1 MIQYRNPCKVC
12 IVKPI
17 CNQLCKKKKKF
28 YHDRESKLPLI
39 GVIVSLFLSLTWIYY
54 CHSIDSRSL
63 MFFGLFI
70 IIGTYAK
77 LSYTWIVT
85 DGADRPLYLID
96 KRFR

>member
-12 IVKPI
+12 LVRPI

-39 GVIVSLFLSLTWIYY
+39 AVVTAMVLSFIWIGF
-54 CHSIDSRSL
+54 CHYIDNTIA
-63 MFFGLFI
+63 MYVGEFI
-70 IIGTYAK
+70 IIAIYTKITYN
-77 LSYTWIVT
+77 WILK
-85 DGADRPLYLID
+85 DCADRPLYLID